1 MKLICYPLINTCSK
15 RATRK
20 RYKDK
25 LSLKRYTPKGNLL
38 QRLSKQLG
46 WSIDRVAEQ
55 LDKEREYLLK
65 QETK

>member
-1 MKLICYPLINTCSK
+1 MKLICYPLLSTRSR
-15 RATRK
+15 RAISRQ
-20 RYKDK
+20 YKNK
-25 LSLKRYTPKGNLL
+25 LSLQKYTPRGSLL
-38 QRLSKQLG
+38 QRLSKQLR